1 MSLRTILPLL
11 LFFAVVPFHPAT
23 ARAVPPPPRVLILHS
38 YHPGFPW
45 TDSIDRGIRTTLT
58 SDREQLQLFT
68 EYLDSKRFSPKK
80 QFPRFARYLAE
91 KYHNQRFSV
100 IITSDDNALSF
111 ALRYRE
117 QLFPDVPI
125 VFCGVNNLAAH
136 KLDSYPDITGVT
148 EAFDILGT
156 LKLALKLFPETRTIA
171 LVNDSTPSG
180 RTNLK
185 QTLAIRDQLPAGLD
199 FHLLSELTGDEL
211 KAGLRALPRQSIV
224 LNLGFWRDRH
234 QQTFN
239 NLQSLQ
245 LLGENCKVPIF
256 TLWDFMLGPGTFGG
270 LVVNGRRQGEHAA
283 RLAEKI
289 LAGVSAKDLAIERK
303 SPNTPMFNDRTLH
316 RYGIKQGQLPAGS
329 IIRNRPQSFYLRH
342 KGAIWTATGA
352 VAIQSL
358 LLLLLIANI
367 LRRRLAE
374 KKLAASEANFRQLI
388 EDSPNPIRVTRLGG
402 NIDFVN
408 RRFTEVFGYTR
419 DDLPTMDAWF
429 DKAYPDADDRKR
441 VRHFWDSQIEQSS
454 SFGNPVEMQEWK
466 VRCKNGDI
474 RDIEFNHSQLGE
486 LGVSIMFDV
495 TRRNR
500 AEQERRALEQK
511 ILQAQKLES
520 LGILAGGIAHDFNNL
535 LMGILGC
542 ADLTLSKLPPESP
555 VRDMVKM
562 IVKSAERAADL
573 TSQMLAYSGKGRF
586 VVETID
592 LNELVEE
599 MAHLLQTVIS
609 KTALLRLNLAQIPV
623 LTEADPTQ
631 LRQVIMNLITN
642 ASDAIGKRSGV
653 ISITTGV
660 MDADAEYLA
669 GSYLDDNL
677 QPGPFTF
684 VEVSDS
690 GAGMDE
696 ETRRRIFDPFFTTKF
711 AGRGLGLAAVLGIVR
726 SHHGAIRIY
735 SEPGKGTSFKILLP
749 CCTSSVRHPETSRTA
764 TLPTGL
770 AERCGAILIVDDDE
784 TVRSVGR
791 MMLEEYG
798 FKVHLAEDG
807 REGVDLLRRNPDQ
820 IGLVLLDLTMPHID
834 GEEAYRQMR
843 TIKPDIRVILSSGYN
858 EQDATDLMAGK
869 GLAGFLHKPYR
880 SEDLLTK
887 VIETLQI

>member
-1 MSLRTILPLL
+1 M
-11 LFFAVVPFHPAT
+11 
-23 ARAVPPPPRVLILHS
+23 ILHS

-45 TDSIDRGIRTTLT
+45 TDSIDRGIRTTLN

-68 EYLDSKRFSPKK
+68 EYLDSKRSPPKK

-91 KYHNQRFSV
+91 KYHGQRFSV

-117 QLFPDVPI
+117 QLFPDAPI
-125 VFCGVNNLAAH
+125 VFCGVNNLGSRHLEKESA
-136 KLDSYPDITGVT
+136 ITGVA
-148 EAFDILGT
+148 EEVDILGT
-156 LKLALKLFPETRTIA
+156 LRLALKLFPDTETIA
-171 LVNDSTPSG
+171 LVSDSTPTG
-180 RTNLK
+180 RIMLRRALK
-185 QTLAIRDQLPAGLD
+185 IRDKLPD
-199 FHLLSELTGDEL
+199 SIRFHMLSELTAEEL
-211 KAGLRALPRQSIV
+211 QEGLRNLPRQSIV
-224 LNLGFWRDRH
+224 LNLSFWRDRH
-234 QQTFN
+234 QRTFN
-239 NLQSLQ
+239 REQSLRF
-245 LLGENCKVPIF
+245 LNENYRGPIF
-256 TLWDFMLGPGTFGG
+256 AIWDFTVGYGTLGG
-270 LVVNGRRQGEHAA
+270 LVVDGYRQGQHAA
-283 RLAEKI
+283 RLALQI
-289 LAGVSAKDLAIERK
+289 LAGAAPETLAIERE
-303 SPNTPMFNDRTLH
+303 SPNTPLFDDRAL
-316 RYGIKQGQLPAGS
+316 RRFGIDPDRLPRDA
-329 IIRNRPQSFYLRH
+329 IIRNRPQSFYQRH
-342 KGAIWTATGA
+342 KTAIWAGA
-352 VAIQSL
+352 GTVLLQSL
-358 LLLLLIANI
+358 VLLLLIANI

-374 KKLAASEANFRQLI
+374 KKLATSEANFRQLI

-419 DDLPTMDAWF
+419 DDLPNMDAWF
-429 DKAYPDADDRKR
+429 DKAYPDDDDRKR
-441 VRHFWDSQIEQSS
+441 VRHFWNSQIEQSS

-542 ADLTLSKLPPESP
+542 ADLTLGKLPPESP

-586 VVETID
+586 VVETIN

-609 KTALLRLNLAQIPV
+609 KTALLRLNLAQVPV

-690 GAGMDE
+690 GAGMGE

-749 CCTSSVRHPETSRTA
+749 CCTSAVRHPETSRAA
-764 TLPTGL
+764 TLPTDL

-807 REGVDLLRRNPDQ
+807 REGVDLLRRNPDR

-834 GEEAYRQMR
+834 GEEAFRQMR